1 LKLYDKEPEVVEV
14 NRPMVDEQAE
24 ELDFGSETPEHDVL
38 RALEEKYRDQMRQI
52 MPQKIEL
59 PVSTL
64 PQMIEKQINL
74 NPDFQRR
81 GRWDQERRSRFIE
94 SLIMNVPIPPV
105 FLGEDEYGS
114 YVVLD
119 GRQRLTAIYEF
130 LRNTFELKG
139 LTVWEELNG
148 NRFDDMEKKK
158 LDRFL
163 TRRFIPAVVI
173 LKESSSQV
181 KYDVFDRLNTGGVI
195 ATPMEIRNAIFQGR
209 FTELLR
215 ELSANSLFRRLWG
228 IPLQAAERNDSTI
241 YSKMIDLELVLRFF
255 ALKEPESMAF
265 PFIDHLSEFMDSR
278 NKLYSETKEMADDD
292 RRSFEWAVKNCWKVL
307 GENAFRKNQM
317 DGQPS
322 GKRSTPLGDAFLI
335 SFASVDPMEVTD
347 NAANAIKQALFS
359 LLSNDTEF
367 QKAIS
372 TGTNGKGAI
381 TLRVRRAE
389 QAVRSALVRGA

>member
-1 LKLYDKEPEVVEV
+1 MADEEV
-14 NRPMVDEQAE
+14 E
-24 ELDFGSETPEHDVL
+24 ELDFGTDTPEQDVL
-38 RALEEKYRDQMRQI
+38 RVLEEKYREQMRQI

-74 NPDFQRR
+74 SPDFQRR

-119 GRQRLTAIYEF
+119 GRQRLTAVHEF
-130 LRNTFELKG
+130 LKNTYQLKG
-139 LTVWEELNG
+139 LKVWDELNG
-148 NRFDDMEKKK
+148 SNFDDMQKKK

-163 TRRFIPAVVI
+163 TRRFIPTVVI

-181 KYDVFDRLNTGGVI
+181 KYDVFDRLNTGGVT
-195 ATPMEIRNAIFQGR
+195 ATPMEIRNAVFQGG
-209 FTELLR
+209 FTNLLR
-215 ELSANSLFRRLWG
+215 ELAQNSIFRRLWG
-228 IPLQAAERNDSTI
+228 IPLNESEREDNAT
-241 YSKMIDLELVLRFF
+241 YSKMMDLELVLRFF
-255 ALKEPESMAF
+255 ALQEPERMAF
-265 PFIDHLSEFMDSR
+265 QFIDHLGEFMDGK
-278 NKLYSETKEMADDD
+278 NKAYLENKQIAQDDK
-292 RRSFEWAVKNCWKVL
+292 RRFEWAVKNCLKVL

-317 DGQPS
+317 ENQPS
-322 GKRSTPLGDAFLI
+322 GKRSTPLGDALLI
-335 SFASVDPMEVTD
+335 AFADIDPKDITETTAVV
-347 NAANAIKQALFS
+347 IREALFS
-359 LLSNDTEF
+359 LLAKDSEF

-381 TLRVRRAE
+381 TLRVRRAQ
-389 QAVRSALVRGA
+389 QAVKSALVPAG

>member
-1 LKLYDKEPEVVEV
+1 
-14 NRPMVDEQAE
+14 MASEQTE

-38 RALEEKYRDQMRQI
+38 RALEEKYREQMRQI

-119 GRQRLTAIYEF
+119 GRQRLTAVYEF
-130 LRNTFELKG
+130 LKNTFELKG
-139 LTVWEELNG
+139 LKVWDELNK

-195 ATPMEIRNAIFQGR
+195 ATPMEIRNAIFQGC

-215 ELSANSLFRRLWG
+215 ELSTNALFRRLWG
-228 IPLQAAERNDSTI
+228 IPLQEAERNNSPI

-278 NKLYSETKEMADDD
+278 NKLYHEKKGRDDDD

-322 GKRSTPLGDAFLI
+322 GKRSTPLGDALLI
-335 SFASVDPMEVTD
+335 AFGDIDPKEVTD
-347 NAANAIKQALFS
+347 EAANRIKRAIFN
-359 LLSNDTEF
+359 LLSSDTEF

-389 QAVRSALVRGA
+389 RAVRSALV

>member
-1 LKLYDKEPEVVEV
+1 MA
-14 NRPMVDEQAE
+14 NEQVE
-24 ELDFGSETPEHDVL
+24 ELDFGSEAPEHDIL
-38 RALEEKYRDQMRQI
+38 RALEEKYREQMRQI

-64 PQMIEKQINL
+64 PQMIEKQIDL

-105 FLGEDEYGS
+105 FLGENEYGS

-130 LRNTFELKG
+130 LKNGFELKG
-139 LTVWEELNG
+139 LKVWEELNR
-148 NRFDDMEKKK
+148 NRFGDMEKKK

-195 ATPMEIRNAIFQGR
+195 ATPMEIRNAIFQGG
-209 FTELLR
+209 FTEILR
-215 ELSANSLFRRLWG
+215 ELSSNPLFRKLWG
-228 IPLQAAERNDSTI
+228 IPLDATERDNSPI

-255 ALKEPESMAF
+255 ALREPELMVF
-265 PFIDHLSEFMDSR
+265 PFIDHLSEFMDFR
-278 NKLYSETKEMADDD
+278 NKLYDEKNHYADED
-292 RRSFEWAVKNCWKVL
+292 RRSFDWALKNTWRVL

-322 GKRSTPLGDAFLI
+322 GKRSTPLGDALLI
-335 SFASVDPMEVTD
+335 AFAGINPKDITD
-347 NAANAIKQALFS
+347 AAADAIRQAIFE
-359 LLSNDTEF
+359 LLRDDLEF

-389 QAVRSALVRGA
+389 QAVRSVPLRAT

>member
-1 LKLYDKEPEVVEV
+1 
-14 NRPMVDEQAE
+14 MADEQAE
-24 ELDFGSETPEHDVL
+24 ELDFGSEIPEHDVL
-38 RALEEKYRDQMRQI
+38 RALEEKYREQMRQI

-119 GRQRLTAIYEF
+119 GRQRLTAVYEF
-130 LRNTFELKG
+130 LKNTFELKG
-139 LTVWEELNG
+139 LKVWEELNR

-215 ELSANSLFRRLWG
+215 ELSANPLFRRLWG
-228 IPLQAAERNDSTI
+228 IPSQEAERNNSPI

-278 NKLYSETKEMADDD
+278 NKLYSEEKERADDD
-292 RRSFEWAVKNCWKVL
+292 KRSFDWAVKNCWKVL
-307 GENAFRKNQM
+307 GENAFRRNQM

-322 GKRSTPLGDAFLI
+322 GKRSTPLGDALLI
-335 SFASVDPMEVTD
+335 AFSDIDPKELTDGAASAMRQ
-347 NAANAIKQALFS
+347 AIFS

-367 QKAIS
+367 QKAVS

-381 TLRVRRAE
+381 TLRVRRAQ
-389 QAVRSALVRGA
+389 QAVRSALVHAA